1 MTMNTSSVTSA
12 KHWIQEISL
21 ESLPSEILLQI
32 LSYLDIPDLL
42 SISRTMH
49 LLRSL
54 THDPLLH
61 SHRLQRASLNLSRAI
76 PTRPPLTE
84 LMARRVYITRN
95 TRAALSL
102 GRKFIMIKLNRQL
115 GRRPN
120 IQRLVELGVM
130 PEEFLEPWTSGD
142 NKMQG
147 RILMKKIREKER
159 VKCFLREWIAKL
171 GRKVLNEENKD
182 KNIKLSTNDGAG

>member
-1 MTMNTSSVTSA
+1 MTKSSVTSA
-12 KHWIQEISL
+12 RSWNQQISL
-21 ESLPSEILLQI
+21 TSLPSELLLQI

-42 SISRTMH
+42 SLSRTMH

-76 PTRPPLTE
+76 PSRPPLTE
-84 LMARRVYITRN
+84 LMARRVYVTRN

-102 GRKFIMIKLNRQL
+102 GRKFLMIKLNRQL

-120 IQRLVELGVM
+120 MERLVELGVM
-130 PEEFLEPWTSGD
+130 PAEFLEAWTSGD
-142 NKMQG
+142 DKMLR
-147 RILMKKIREKER
+147 RILMKKMREKER
-159 VKCFLREWIAKL
+159 VRCFLREWISQL
-171 GRKVLNEENKD
+171 SLRVLNDEHEG
-182 KNIKLSTNDGAG
+182 KNMRSPTYDSVR